1 MEAVFRMTN
10 LFEEFI
16 LKIISSQWQ
25 RKINRKSYAAYRAII
40 NDLEWPYAK
49 FRAPGPGE
57 VEP

>member
-1 MEAVFRMTN
+1 MVYDKDIVTMKDQQEIVRGLDYT
-10 LFEEFI
+10 
-16 LKIISSQWQ
+16 
-25 RKINRKSYAAYRAII
+25 AII